1 MDLVIPRGTRLFH
14 GTLESFDPAELTVGG
29 YDKVL
34 WTADNACIAQ
44 SYIPCGGGTSLIAV
58 EYLDRP
64 SQDRSTQA
72 IQARIG
78 LDFGYG
84 TPKGPEFDPRTGRAL
99 SWRIPAP
106 WLEENWNDHWQR
118 KKVLTQRI
126 IEAGWQPRRE
136 NGDVFEFKFFRGELL
151 EPGQCAEGRLFI
163 ITVEQDLRVF
173 DMTNGGTTQG
183 DLTDV
188 DYHKLGSF
196 RAAERSGYDAVKI
209 NDYAQSEIWG
219 NFGHTSIGV
228 FAGSIKK
235 LSWDVIPAK
244 NFDWPDYETL
254 RRGMTPE
261 YEAWLV
267 DQAMTRRNGR
277 RRNADGEVRA
287 LERRVLAGEG
297 NDEDRQRLCVWWER
311 TRLGLPIRKPE
322 SQPHPVQDPSAKG
335 GWSQILEIDGR
346 WHLKDAWD
354 RSSNGVLEERDIEEE
369 VHELLRDKAPEIE
382 EVRRITFLEKPEYES
397 HADLT
402 GEDWWTYIIKVEGS
416 VPSDGTDEEEIDENL
431 RRRNRPALDLSEI
444 TVRVCDGADR
454 TRTGSRRA
462 YAHTFC
468 KKGPVVC
475 VASEFFGLPAGHR
488 DGIMAHELG
497 HLMAGPD
504 ADEEAADRA
513 FEAATGVR
521 VRYKDGVHG
530 RCLQWLSPKDRKSL
544 LGVFKFDFEG
554 HVSDARGPDDD
565 AVRFFVKDADGK
577 RELGSLE
584 EAESVA
590 ADDLEA
596 EVWATDGRRR
606 LGWRPMARN
615 PKHKRG
621 ALVPLKEQIRHGI
634 DLHGL
639 RRNAVCPTCGAT
651 DAYKSPFSGR
661 LECRVCDVVARRPRV
676 GTKVRLKRNVER
688 YPHFIAKK
696 GSTGVVTSSDEDN
709 LWVKMDE
716 HLDGAE
722 EWDNEIQ
729 WFDDFLHDVTD
740 DLEVMAVVG
749 ARRNGGRR

>member
-14 GTLESFDPAELTVGG
+14 GTLESFDPADLTVGG
-29 YDKVL
+29 YDNVL

-44 SYIPCGGGTSLIAV
+44 SYIPCSGGSSLVAI

-84 TPKGPEFDPRTGRAL
+84 TPRGPEFDKSGRAV

-106 WLEENWNDHWQR
+106 WLEENCNDFWRR
-118 KKVLTQRI
+118 KAALKQKV
-126 IEAGWQPRRE
+126 IEAGWLPRSE
-136 NGDVFEFKFFRGELL
+136 NSDVFEFKFHRGQLL

-163 ITVEQDLRVF
+163 ITVEQDLKIY
-173 DMTNGGTTQG
+173 DMTSGESREG

-196 RAAERSGYDAVKI
+196 RAAEKSGYDGVKI
-209 NDYAQSEIWG
+209 NDYCQSELWG
-219 NFGHTSIGV
+219 NFGHRSVGIFKGSIG
-228 FAGSIKK
+228 K

-244 NFDWPDYETL
+244 NFDWEDLDTV
-254 RRGMTPE
+254 RRGLTPE

-267 DQAMTRRNGR
+267 EQAMARRNPR
-277 RRNADGEVRA
+277 RRNTDGEVRA
-287 LERRVLAGEG
+287 LERKVFTGEG
-297 NDEDRQRLCVWWER
+297 DDEDRQRLCVWWER

-322 SQPHPVQDPSAKG
+322 PQPHPVQDPNAKG

-354 RSSNGVLEERDIEEE
+354 RSSNGVLEARDIEED
-369 VHELLRDKAPEIE
+369 VHELLQDKAPEIE

-402 GEDWWTYIIKVEGS
+402 GEDWWTYLIRVEGS
-416 VPSDGTDEEEIDENL
+416 VPFSDEDEDVKENP
-431 RRRNRPALDLSEI
+431 RRRNRPALDLSRI
-444 TVRVCDGADR
+444 IIRVCDGADR
-454 TRTGSRRA
+454 SRRSSRRA

-468 KKGPVVC
+468 KTGPVVC

-488 DGIMAHELG
+488 DGVLAHEIG
-497 HLMAGPD
+497 HLLAGPD
-504 ADEEAADRA
+504 TDEEAADRA
-513 FEAATGVR
+513 FEAETGVR
-521 VRYKDGVHG
+521 IRYKDGAHG
-530 RCLQWLSPKDRKSL
+530 RCLQWLGPKARKSL
-544 LGVFKFDFEG
+544 VGVFKFDFEG
-554 HVSDARGPDDD
+554 KTSDVRGPDDD
-565 AVRFFVKDADGK
+565 AVRFFVKDASGK
-577 RELGSLE
+577 HELATLA
-584 EAESVA
+584 EAEVA
-590 ADDLEA
+590 AAADPNAD
-596 EVWATDGRRR
+596 VWATDGRRR

-615 PKHKRG
+615 PKRKRG
-621 ALVPLKEQIRHGI
+621 ALVPLDKQIEHGV
-634 DLHGL
+634 DLRGL

-661 LECRVCDVVARRPRV
+661 LECRVCDAVARRPKV
-676 GTKVRLKRNVER
+676 GARVRLRQDVDR
-688 YPHFIAKK
+688 YPHFIARE
-696 GSTGVVTSSDEDN
+696 GSTGVVSHSDDEN
-709 LWVKMDE
+709 FWVKLDD

-722 EWDNEIQ
+722 EWDNEVQ
-729 WFDDFLHDVTD
+729 WFGDFLRDVND
-740 DLEVMAVVG
+740 DLEVVTVAG